1 MVTLEIAA
9 REFAERSGIVVHC
22 ALEPVRLGETADLV
36 VYRLVQEAITNITKY
51 ARARNVWLTLCDR
64 GDHVEVSVRDDGVGF
79 DPQSQR
85 PSAHGLV
92 GMRYRAEAEHG
103 TLTVVSAPGRG
114 TLIRV
119 SLPQA
124 APA

>member
-1 MVTLEIAA
+1 
-9 REFAERSGIVVHC
+9 
-22 ALEPVRLGETADLV
+22 
-36 VYRLVQEAITNITKY
+36 
-51 ARARNVWLTLCDR
+51 
-64 GDHVEVSVRDDGVGF
+64 
-79 DPQSQR
+79 
-85 PSAHGLV
+85 V

-124 APA
+124 ARA